1 MISFEKIASGM
12 HHLLINHFST
22 RVTTIIELVIVGVM
36 VLTLFAMLG
45 LVLVFME
52 RKVSAYMQIR
62 VGPNRVGY
70 KGTAQ
75 TLADTI
81 KLLVKEG
88 LIPDGADKFLFNL
101 APFIVMIGAMLLMAP
116 IPFARNMQIWD
127 LNIGVLYITAISSI
141 SVIGILMA
149 GWSSNN
155 KYSLLGAMRSG
166 AQIVSYELSAGLAIL
181 SIVILTG
188 SLKISDIIAS
198 QQNGWW
204 IFKGHIPALISFVIF
219 IIAVTAETNR
229 APFDM
234 AEAESELTAGFH
246 TEYSGMRFALF
257 FLAEYVNIFIVC
269 AIGATLFLGGW
280 MPFHIGSW
288 SGFNHIM
295 DFIPSSIWF
304 MGKTFSLI
312 FLIMWFRWTFPR
324 LRIDQLLNL
333 EWKYLL
339 PIGMFNLL
347 LMTIVAIMGWYIK

>member
-1 MISFEKIASGM
+1 MFSLQSISSQIHEWLYG
-12 HHLLINHFST
+12 HLPPAFALLSEFF
-22 RVTTIIELVIVGVM
+22 IVGM
-36 VLTLFAMLG
+36 LMIGLFAFLG

-62 VGPNRVGY
+62 LGPNRVGP
-70 KGTAQ
+70 KGIFQ
-75 TLADTI
+75 TLADTL
-81 KLLVKEG
+81 KLIFKEG
-88 LIPDGADKFLFNL
+88 LRPKNSDKFLFNF
-101 APFIVMIGAMLLMAP
+101 APYLVMMVAMLLMAP
-116 IPFARNMQIWD
+116 IPFARNVQIWD
-127 LNIGVLYITAISSI
+127 VNIGVLYISAISSI

-188 SLKISDIIAS
+188 SLRISDIVAS
-198 QQNGWW
+198 QQTGWW

-229 APFDM
+229 APFDL

-246 TEYSGMRFALF
+246 TEYSGMQFALF
-257 FLAEYVNIFIVC
+257 FLAEYVNIFIVT

-280 MPFHIGSW
+280 MPFHIGGWES
-288 SGFNHIM
+288 FNHIM
-295 DFIPSSIWF
+295 DYIPSSLWF
-304 MGKTFSLI
+304 FGKTFFLI
-312 FLIMWFRWTFPR
+312 FVIMWFRWTFPR

-339 PIGMFNLL
+339 PIGLFNLL
-347 LMTIVAIMGWYIK
+347 LMTIIAILGWHF

>member
-12 HHLLINHFST
+12 HHLLSNHFST
-22 RVTTIIELVIVGVM
+22 RITTIVELVIVGVM